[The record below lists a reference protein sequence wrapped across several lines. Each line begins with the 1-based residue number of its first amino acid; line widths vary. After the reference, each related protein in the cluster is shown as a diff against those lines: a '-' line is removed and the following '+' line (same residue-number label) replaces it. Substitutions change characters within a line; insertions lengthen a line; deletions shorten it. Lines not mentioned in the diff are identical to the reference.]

1 MDELKITK
9 ETNMENIEMLLSEKR
24 ENKKFTQSW
33 KLEDY
38 EILTDDGYVDVEYL
52 HETEPYEVY
61 ELKLE
66 NGYTLKCADDHI
78 VFRVINWNNN
88 SPFEGMISGY
98 KKEIFVKDLTCQDF
112 LLTDDGVVQ
121 VLSVTNLGY
130 FEKMYDFQ
138 LAKGSNKRYYTNGIL
153 SHNTEFAKQLTKYM
167 FESEDSLIRLDM
179 SEYMDKISS
188 TKLIGSSAGYVG
200 YEEGSTFLN
209 KVRTKPYSVILLD
222 EIEKAHPDIYNMFL
236 QVFDDGHMTDSHGRK
251 VSFKNCVILMTSN
264 VGTKEVKE
272 FGTGAGFN
280 TKAKDDKK
288 ADNIKDKLEKELK
301 KKFPP
306 EFINRIDDIIYFK
319 DLGKEEILKIIDLEL
334 VKIVNRVKTIG
345 FDITLDDKLKNHLV
359 KVGYVPQYG
368 ARPMKRAI
376 QRWIDD
382 CLTDYILESNP
393 STGTILHL
401 SFDSDKEST
410 TVTEEVTVITPEVIT
425 PKTETKIDEE
435 ITVNPKRTRKK
446 KSEE

>member
-1 MDELKITK
+1 
-9 ETNMENIEMLLSEKR
+9 MLLSEKR

-66 NGYTLKCADDHI
+66 NGYSLKCADNHI
-78 VFRVINWNNN
+78 VFRMVNWTNN

-98 KKEIFVKDLTCQDF
+98 KEEIFVKDLTSNDF
-112 LLTDDGVVQ
+112 LLTDDGIIQ
-121 VLSVTNLGY
+121 VSSITNLGY
-130 FEKMYDFQ
+130 SEKMYDFQ
-138 LAKGSNKRYYTNGIL
+138 LVEGTNKRYYTNGIL
-153 SHNTEFAKQLTKYM
+153 SHNTELAKQLTKYM

-179 SEYMDKISS
+179 SEYMDKIAS
-188 TKLIGSSAGYVG
+188 TKLTGSSAGYVG
-200 YEEGSTFLN
+200 YEEGSSFLN

-222 EIEKAHPDIYNMFL
+222 EIEKAHPDIFNMFL

-264 VGTKEVKE
+264 VGTKEVKD
-272 FGTGAGFN
+272 FGTGVGFS
-280 TKAKDDKK
+280 TKSKEDKK
-288 ADNIKDKLEKELK
+288 TDMVKDKLEKELK

-319 DLGKEEILKIIDLEL
+319 DLGKDEILQIIELELKKIIGR
-334 VKIVNRVKTIG
+334 VNAIG
-345 FDITLDDKLKNHLV
+345 YQINITETLKEHLV
-359 KVGYVPQYG
+359 KVGYDPQYG

-376 QRWIDD
+376 QKWIDD
-382 CLTDYILESNP
+382 YLTDFILENNP
-393 STGTILHL
+393 AEGTILSL
-401 SFDSDKEST
+401 SYDSDADATKVIESGISKVSET
-410 TVTEEVTVITPEVIT
+410 EPKFEEEVK
-425 PKTETKIDEE
+425 PKK
-435 ITVNPKRTRKK
+435 TRKK
-446 KSEE
+446 KDE